1 MENKMQIKQKIEE
14 WVKEVLGKGDFQ
26 LVHPKDLK
34 NGDFS
39 LIVEINTVKQD
50 FEALR
55 QAQGDFISEIKLV
68 KPRFINF
75 FLTKDFLDGQKIFI
89 EHTQPN
95 PFKEFHIGHLMNNT
109 IGESVSR
116 IIKINGAEVKTASY
130 HGDVGLHVAKAI
142 WGKMQKPELAW

>member
-1 MENKMQIKQKIEE
+1 M
-14 WVKEVLGKGDFQ
+14 
-26 LVHPKDLK
+26 K

-75 FLTKDFLDGQKIFI
+75 FLTKDFFAKSVNEINEKGEEFGKTDFLDGQKIFI

-95 PFKEFHIGHLMNNT
+95 PFKEFHIGHLINNT
-109 IGESVSR
+109 IC
-116 IIKINGAEVKTASY
+116 
-130 HGDVGLHVAKAI
+130 
-142 WGKMQKPELAW
+142 